1 MDTQSYL
8 HIEKSENLLF
18 SFRAIELGEVWK
30 NSGSPVVVYDLSTV
44 KTISRS
50 FADQLLKEKSTLA
63 KSGIELQLV
72 NVNAHVQSMLEVV
85 AKTFDKPTQNQ
96 SGNYVVKFFND
107 NNLQE
112 LFDMIDGKIAVQ

>member
-1 MDTQSYL
+1 MKTNPFTS
-8 HIEKSENLLF
+8 IETLESLQ
-18 SFRAIELGEVWK
+18 FRFKAIELGEVWK
-30 NSGSPVVVYDLSTV
+30 NSGSPVVVYDLSSV